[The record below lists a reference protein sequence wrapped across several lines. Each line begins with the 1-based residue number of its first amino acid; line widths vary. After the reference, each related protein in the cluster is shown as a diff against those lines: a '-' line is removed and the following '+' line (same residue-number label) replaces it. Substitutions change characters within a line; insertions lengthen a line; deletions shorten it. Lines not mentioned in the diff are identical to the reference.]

1 MWIRWASFEPIRV
14 SFASISEIAFDLM
27 LSQHSQ
33 IVRGASSRRR
43 SPARRGNAR
52 SGGGRRLLPTF
63 LGGAACGVAATVL
76 VVLGLSPEAAPDP
89 APTSENTT
97 PEPFA
102 FDFFELLV
110 RGQSEPLVVHDTS
123 PIVPAEREED
133 GAVAMEYLL
142 QAGSFRLR
150 DDAERMRGWL
160 MLYSGL
166 PDMQG
171 LSVTASAVELQ
182 EQGTWHRVLIG
193 PFPDRDAVDQAMAH
207 LRQRDVATLLLE
219 RPRS

>member
-1 MWIRWASFEPIRV
+1 
-14 SFASISEIAFDLM
+14 M
-27 LSQHSQ
+27 LRQQPQ
-33 IVRGASSRRR
+33 IVRGASSRKR

-52 SGGGRRLLPTF
+52 SGGRRFLPTF
-63 LGGAACGVAATVL
+63 LGGAACGVAATL
-76 VVLGLSPEAAPDP
+76 FVVMGMSPGASDDP
-89 APTSENTT
+89 APTSEPTN

-102 FDFFELLV
+102 FDFFEVLV
-110 RGQSEPLVVHDTS
+110 RGQSEPVVVHDTS
-123 PIVPAEREED
+123 PLLPAEREE
-133 GAVAMEYLL
+133 APAATEYLL

-166 PDMQG
+166 PGVQG

-193 PFPDRDAVDQAMAH
+193 PFPDRAAVDEAMTH

>member
-1 MWIRWASFEPIRV
+1 M
-14 SFASISEIAFDLM
+14 M
-27 LSQHSQ
+27 LRQNAQ

-43 SPARRGNAR
+43 SPAHCGNAR
-52 SGGGRRLLPTF
+52 SGGGRRFLPTF
-63 LGGAACGVAATVL
+63 LGGAACGVAATIF

-89 APTSENTT
+89 APSERTT

-102 FDFFELLV
+102 FDFFEVLV
-110 RGQSEPLVVHDTS
+110 RGQSEPVVVHDTS
-123 PIVPAEREED
+123 PLVPAEQEETA
-133 GAVAMEYLL
+133 GATEYLL

-166 PDMQG
+166 PGVQG

-193 PFPDRDAVDQAMAH
+193 PFEDRDAVDQAMAH

-219 RPRS
+219 RPRG

>member
-1 MWIRWASFEPIRV
+1 MPRPSPQ
-14 SFASISEIAFDLM
+14 IA
-27 LSQHSQ
+27 
-33 IVRGASSRRR
+33 RGASSRKRAGT
-43 SPARRGNAR
+43 ARRGNAR
-52 SGGGRRLLPTF
+52 SGGGRRFLPSF
-63 LGGAACGVAATVL
+63 LAGAAVGVAATIF
-76 VVLGLSPEAAPDP
+76 VVLGLSPEAPLEP
-89 APTSENTT
+89 AQSSEHTN

-102 FDFFELLV
+102 FDFFEVLV
-110 RGQSEPLVVHDTS
+110 RGQSEPVVVHDAS
-123 PIVPAEREED
+123 PLVPAEQGDVPE
-133 GAVAMEYLL
+133 ATEYLL

-193 PFPDRDAVDQAMAH
+193 PFPDRAAVDEAMTH

-219 RPRS
+219 RPSS

>member
-1 MWIRWASFEPIRV
+1 
-14 SFASISEIAFDLM
+14 M
-27 LSQHSQ
+27 LRQNAQ

-43 SPARRGNAR
+43 SPAHCGNAR
-52 SGGGRRLLPTF
+52 SGGGRRFLPTF
-63 LGGAACGVAATVL
+63 LGGAACGVAATIF

-89 APTSENTT
+89 APSERTT

-102 FDFFELLV
+102 FDFFEVLV
-110 RGQSEPLVVHDTS
+110 RGQSEPVVVHDTS
-123 PIVPAEREED
+123 PLVPAEQEETA
-133 GAVAMEYLL
+133 GATEYLL

-150 DDAERMRGWL
+150 DDAERMRGGL

-166 PDMQG
+166 PGVQG

-193 PFPDRDAVDQAMAH
+193 PFEDRDAVDQAMAH

-219 RPRS
+219 RPRG

>member
-1 MWIRWASFEPIRV
+1 M
-14 SFASISEIAFDLM
+14 
-27 LSQHSQ
+27 
-33 IVRGASSRRR
+33 
-43 SPARRGNAR
+43 
-52 SGGGRRLLPTF
+52 
-63 LGGAACGVAATVL
+63 
-76 VVLGLSPEAAPDP
+76 GLSPEAAPDP
-89 APTSENTT
+89 APSERTT

-102 FDFFELLV
+102 FDFFEVLV
-110 RGQSEPLVVHDTS
+110 RGQSEPVVVHDTS
-123 PIVPAEREED
+123 PLVPAEQEETA
-133 GAVAMEYLL
+133 GATEYLL

-166 PDMQG
+166 PGVQG

-193 PFPDRDAVDQAMAH
+193 PFEDRDAVDQAMAH

-219 RPRS
+219 RPRG

>member
-1 MWIRWASFEPIRV
+1 MR
-14 SFASISEIAFDLM
+14 
-27 LSQHSQ
+27 QHPQ
-33 IVRGASSRRR
+33 IVRGTSSRRR
-43 SPARRGNAR
+43 TPARRGKAR
-52 SGGGRRLLPTF
+52 SGGGRRFLPTF
-63 LGGAACGVAATVL
+63 LGGAACGVAATL
-76 VVLGLSPEAAPDP
+76 FVVMGMSPGAAPDP
-89 APTSENTT
+89 APASEPTN

-102 FDFFELLV
+102 FDFFEVLM
-110 RGQSEPLVVHDTS
+110 RGQSEPVVVHDTA
-123 PIVPAEREED
+123 PLVPVEEVEEP
-133 GAVAMEYLL
+133 VAMEYLL

-166 PDMQG
+166 PGVQG

-193 PFPDRDAVDQAMAH
+193 PFPDRAAVDEAMSH

>member
-1 MWIRWASFEPIRV
+1 MICGVI
-14 SFASISEIAFDLM
+14 EIVFDLM
-27 LSQHSQ
+27 SMRHPQ
-33 IVRGASSRRR
+33 IARGTSSRGTHGT
-43 SPARRGNAR
+43 RGKGAAHRGHAR
-52 SGGGRRLLPTF
+52 SGGGRRFLPTF
-63 LGGAACGVAATVL
+63 LGGVACGVVATIL
-76 VVLGLSPEAAPDP
+76 VVLQLSPEAAPEA
-89 APTSENTT
+89 APDA

-102 FDFFELLV
+102 FDFFEVLG

-123 PIVPAEREED
+123 PMVPAEQD
-133 GAVAMEYLL
+133 AAVGATEYLL

-166 PDMQG
+166 PGVEG
-171 LSVTASAVELQ
+171 LSVSASAVELQ

-193 PFPDRDAVDQAMAH
+193 PFANRAAVDEAMAH

-219 RPRS
+219 RPRG

>member
-1 MWIRWASFEPIRV
+1 M
-14 SFASISEIAFDLM
+14 SE
-27 LSQHSQ
+27 H
-33 IVRGASSRRR
+33 
-43 SPARRGNAR
+43 
-52 SGGGRRLLPTF
+52 
-63 LGGAACGVAATVL
+63 
-76 VVLGLSPEAAPDP
+76 
-89 APTSENTT
+89 TT

-102 FDFFELLV
+102 FDFFEVLV
-110 RGQSEPLVVHDTS
+110 RGQSEPVVVHDTS
-123 PIVPAEREED
+123 PIVPAEQEED
-133 GAVAMEYLL
+133 EAVATEYLL

-166 PDMQG
+166 PDVQG

-193 PFPDRDAVDQAMAH
+193 PFQDRAAVDEAMAH

-219 RPRS
+219 RPRE